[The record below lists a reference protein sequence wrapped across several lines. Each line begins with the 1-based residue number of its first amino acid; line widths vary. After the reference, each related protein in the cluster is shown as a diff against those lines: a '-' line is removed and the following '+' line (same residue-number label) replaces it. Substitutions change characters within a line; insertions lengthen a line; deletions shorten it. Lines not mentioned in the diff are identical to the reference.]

1 MPPFLTVDKLAAM
14 LRPLTPA
21 EAAQAQPLLE
31 VVSAWIR
38 NVRPGIA
45 NDDPAAILVC
55 FDVLRG
61 FLLYGRFRGLKDF
74 SETVAHRSQSGGFFD
89 TSAVGRFIDPY
100 HRQLLGLSAVGG
112 PVYHFPENDY

>member
-1 MPPFLTVDKLAAM
+1 MPPFLTVDKLAGM
-14 LRPLTPA
+14 FRPLTPA
-21 EAAQAQPLLE
+21 EAAQAAPLLE

-38 NVRPGIA
+38 DVKPGIPD
-45 NDDPAAILVC
+45 DDPAAITVC

-61 FLLYGRFRGLKDF
+61 ALQFGKYRGLTQF
-74 SETVAHRSQSGGFFD
+74 SETVAHRTRSGGID